1 MLFNNM
7 VQIPSM
13 WSILFLSPNSSIFF
27 CSCCQFHWNNK
38 FPSMSFDLS
47 FHVPNLNIMV
57 QFPCGES
64 STLNFITFIKFTPIH
79 NSSWI
84 FSILSIFFY
93 FEGLICDINFID
105 FLMFIHVLNLIHPYL
120 FYWQDPISHITS
132 HFHPCVN
139 FIHAIQF
146 YFLVSSMLAIFNF
159 PRWLHIIVP
168 NHIWLT
174 LANMVERF
182 PM

>member
-13 WSILFLSPNSSIFF
+13 WSILFLSPNSCIFF

-38 FPSMSFDLS
+38 ISSMSFDLS
-47 FHVPNLNIMV
+47 FHVPNLIIMV

-64 STLNFITFIKFTPIH
+64 YTLNFIIFIKFTPIH
-79 NSSWI
+79 NSSSI
-84 FSILSIFFY
+84 FFILSIFFY
-93 FEGLICDINFID
+93 SEGLIFDINFID

-139 FIHAIQF
+139 FIHANQF
-146 YFLVSSMLAIFNF
+146 YFLVSSILAIFNF
-159 PRWLHIIVP
+159 PWWLHIIVP
-168 NHIWLT
+168 NHIWIT